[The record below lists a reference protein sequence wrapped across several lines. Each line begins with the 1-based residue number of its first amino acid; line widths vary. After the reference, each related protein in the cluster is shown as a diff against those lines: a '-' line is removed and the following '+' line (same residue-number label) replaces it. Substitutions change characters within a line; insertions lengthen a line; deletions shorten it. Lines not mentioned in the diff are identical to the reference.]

1 MGEKQRM
8 GNKTKVRIFV
18 SYARAN
24 KNLAKKFLN
33 GYKEVV
39 AAAKNYEYEF
49 WQDEDLLVGEEWHK
63 AILEALEKCDMGLI
77 LISPALL
84 GSRYISEHELPKFVK
99 NAAKPFIPIM
109 LQPVDFERMDL
120 KGLNKYQ
127 IFRLEGEKFRSPK
140 SYGDCTGNQRD
151 RYVHSLFR
159 KVEKRLDKLFKTKG
173 N

>member
-1 MGEKQRM
+1 M
-8 GNKTKVRIFV
+8 GNRTKVRIFV

-24 KNLAKKFLN
+24 KKLKRKFLN
-33 GYKEVV
+33 GYKEQVN
-39 AAAKNYEYEF
+39 ASRNYEYEF
-49 WQDEDLLVGEEWHK
+49 WQDGDILVGEAWHET
-63 AILEALEKCDMGLI
+63 ILEALENCDLGLI
-77 LISPALL
+77 LISPAFL

-99 NAAKPFIPIM
+99 SAAKPFIPIM

-120 KGLNKYQ
+120 KGINKHQ
-127 IFRLEGEKFRSPK
+127 IFRLEGERFKSPK

-151 RYVHSLFR
+151 RYVQSLFR